1 MSFSFLACDRDQDFL
16 LPPCLRDWLPQDHLA
31 WFLIDAVAG
40 IDLSAF
46 LADYREDGWGRPA
59 FDPEVMVTLLL
70 YAYAVGERS
79 SRGIERRC
87 REDVAFRVITANA
100 CPDHATIARFRQRHE
115 QALAGVFTEVLRLCA
130 EVGLLSVG
138 LVALDGTK
146 LKANAS
152 KDANRSYAHV
162 SHEVEC
168 MLREA
173 AAADEAE
180 DARLGAV
187 RGDELPDELAE
198 RTSRQ
203 ARLRQAK
210 AKLEVEAR
218 EQRAAYEAHL
228 AERARIER
236 ERGRPLRGRKPKP
249 PAEVPAASARV
260 NTTDPDSALVRT
272 RDGFVQGYNAQAIVA
287 EGQLI
292 VAAELS
298 TDSPDGR
305 LLEPMVR
312 AARAELAAIG
322 LEEAPGVVV
331 ADAGYWNVPQIERVL
346 CEVSDVL
353 VSPVSAAKEVAV
365 AAGQPRKPRAKRM
378 QGRCLAMHEKLST
391 PGGRELYAR
400 RKQLVEPV
408 FAQTKVARRADRFQR
423 RGFAACRSEW
433 RLIAATHNLLKL
445 WRCQGAS
452 RRENDTRPEGPST
465 TKR

>member
-1 MSFSFLACDRDQDFL
+1 VAFNFLACDRDQELL
-16 LPPCLRDWLPQDHLA
+16 LPPSLRDWLSEDHLA
-31 WFLIDAVAG
+31 WFLIDAVAE

-46 LADYREDGWGRPA
+46 VSDYREDGWGRPA
-59 FDPEVMVTLLL
+59 FDPQMVVTLLL

-79 SRGIERRC
+79 SRAIERRC

-115 QALAGVFTEVLRLCA
+115 RALAGVFTEVLRLCA
-130 EVGLLSVG
+130 EAGLLSVG

-152 KDANRSYAHV
+152 KDANRSYADV
-162 SHEVEC
+162 SDEVER
-168 MLREA
+168 MLEEA
-173 AAADEAE
+173 AAVDAAE
-180 DARLGAV
+180 ETRLGAA
-187 RGDELPDELAE
+187 RGDELPEELAE
-198 RTSRQ
+198 RSSRR
-203 ARLRQAK
+203 ARLREAK
-210 AKLEVEAR
+210 AKLEAQAG

-228 AERARIER
+228 AERTRIET

-249 PAEVPAASARV
+249 PAEAPAPSARV
-260 NTTDPDSALVRT
+260 NTTDPDSALLRT
-272 RDGFVQGYNAQAIVA
+272 RDGFVQGYNAQAVVA

-305 LLEPMVR
+305 LLHPMVQ
-312 AARAELAAIG
+312 AARAELAAVG
-322 LEEAPGVVV
+322 VEQPPAVVV

-346 CEVSDVL
+346 AEGSDVL
-353 VSPVSAAKEVAV
+353 VSPVSAATVIGPAL
-365 AAGQPRKPRAKRM
+365 AQPRKPRAKRM
-378 QGRCLAMHEKLST
+378 RGRCLEMHEKLST

-408 FAQTKVARRADRFQR
+408 FAQTKVVRRADRFQR
-423 RGFAACRSEW
+423 RGLAACRSEW

-445 WRCQGAS
+445 WRHQPRQWA
-452 RRENDTRPEGPST
+452 REGPPPEAT
-465 TKR
+465 